1 VGWSA
6 PAGLVLG
13 AARAPDARSFGKVP
27 DFHAGGLGRA
37 YAASVSATARRS
49 FDGRRWVLLALTLLL
64 LACAACSASGV
75 SAPAPIES
83 RSAVSE
89 NARLHLVRATVDAL
103 AEAARTGDRVGFDRL
118 LSDRD
123 PSFRDRGRLLFDNL
137 STLPLTTLRMRVEPT
152 QYDLSKA
159 RRKVL
164 GPTAWVQRAVVTWR
178 LAGDGG
184 EVEHRVWLTFLESA
198 GEAKIAGTVDEPPG
212 SPPEQKPSWWL
223 GPLSAS
229 ERGGVTAVVGMGQPL
244 DRWTSLGAAALGN
257 VRQMLPAGLG
267 GSWNR
272 QAVIEVPATQRDF
285 ESVLGKPAGS
295 HTAIAA
301 VTHRA
306 GAAGEA
312 IRIVVNPK
320 AAPLTSGAL
329 QSVLEH
335 EMVHVATRSPDSAA
349 PLWLEEGL
357 AEWVSIRAHSGRRSG
372 GTDELL
378 LRVRSEGAP
387 RTFPADRRFEA
398 GASNLELAY
407 AEAWLAC
414 RFIAD
419 RYSEARLGQFYV
431 ELVRG
436 SSVDQASRST
446 LQLSETELTAG
457 WRAYLDRLAEY

>member
-1 VGWSA
+1 
-6 PAGLVLG
+6 
-13 AARAPDARSFGKVP
+13 VP
-27 DFHAGGLGRA
+27 DFPAGSPGHA
-37 YAASVSATARRS
+37 YAASVSATARLA
-49 FDGRRWVLLALTLLL
+49 FGDRRLLVVALTLIV
-64 LACAACSASGV
+64 LACAACSASGTA
-75 SAPAPIES
+75 APTPIES
-83 RSAVSE
+83 RSAASA
-89 NARLHLVRATVDAL
+89 NSRLHLVRATVDAL
-103 AEAARTGDRVGFDRL
+103 AEAARTGDRGGFDRL

-152 QYDLSKA
+152 QYDLSEA
-159 RRKVL
+159 RRKLL

-178 LAGDGG
+178 LAGDGA
-184 EVEHRVWLTFLESA
+184 EVEHRVWLTFLETA
-198 GEAKIAGTVDEPPG
+198 GEAKIAGTMDAPSG
-212 SPPEQKPSWWL
+212 SVPEQKPSWWL
-223 GPLSAS
+223 GPLSAGQRVS
-229 ERGGVTAVVGMGQPL
+229 AGQRGGVTVVVGMGQSL
-244 DRWTSLGAAALGN
+244 DRWTSLAAVALGN
-257 VRQMLPAGLG
+257 VRQMLPTGLG

-295 HTAIAA
+295 HTSIAA
-301 VTHRA
+301 VTHSA

-320 AAPLTSGAL
+320 AAALTSSAL

-349 PLWLEEGL
+349 PMWVEEGL
-357 AEWVSIRAHSGRRSG
+357 AEWVSMRAHSGQRSG

-387 RTFPADRRFEA
+387 RALPADRRFEA

-419 RYSEARLGQFYV
+419 RYSESRLGQFYA

-436 SSVDQASRST
+436 SSVDEASRST

-457 WRAYLDRLAEY
+457 WRAYLDRLARY

>member
-1 VGWSA
+1 
-6 PAGLVLG
+6 
-13 AARAPDARSFGKVP
+13 VP
-27 DFHAGGLGRA
+27 DFHAGSPGPA
-37 YAASVSATARRS
+37 YAASVSATARHS
-49 FDGRRWVLLALTLLL
+49 FGGRLLALVALTLIL
-64 LACAACSASGV
+64 LACAACSIQGAA
-75 SAPAPIES
+75 APAPIES
-83 RSAVSE
+83 RSAAPQNS
-89 NARLHLVRATVDAL
+89 RLYLVRATVDAL
-103 AEAARTGDRVGFDRL
+103 AEAARTGDRASFDRL

-123 PSFRDRGRLLFDNL
+123 PSFHDRGRLLYDNL

-152 QYDLSKA
+152 QYDLSEA
-159 RRKVL
+159 RRKLL

-178 LAGDGG
+178 LAGDGA
-184 EVEHRVWLTFLESA
+184 ELEHRVWLTFLEAA
-198 GEAKIAGTVDEPPG
+198 GEVKIAGTMDEPAG
-212 SPPEQKPSWWL
+212 SLLEQKPSWWL

-229 ERGGVTAVVGMGQPL
+229 ERGGVTVVVGVGQSL
-244 DRWTSLGAAALGN
+244 DRWTSLAATALGN

-295 HTAIAA
+295 HTSIAA

-320 AAPLTSGAL
+320 AAPLTSSAL
-329 QSVLEH
+329 QSLLEH
-335 EMVHVATRSPDSAA
+335 ELVHVATRSPDSAA
-349 PLWLEEGL
+349 PMWVEEGL
-357 AEWVSIRAHSGRRSG
+357 AEWVSMRAHSGQRSG

-387 RTFPADRRFEA
+387 RAFPADRRFEA

-419 RYSEARLGQFYV
+419 RYSEARLGQFYL

-446 LQLSETELTAG
+446 LQLSETELTAA
-457 WRAYLDRLAEY
+457 WRAYLDRLAQY